1 MSFDIF
7 VQDIPAAAKS
17 VDEIPEDF
25 VPKPIGAR
33 SAVVASISEVA
44 PEVKFS
50 SPEWGTIDGEGY
62 SIEVNLGLD
71 DPVTGFACHLYGDER
86 GLFLIA
92 AILDE
97 LGVRAFAPGTES
109 GLFEVDRTSEAF
121 LRWREYR
128 NQVAE
133 NEK

>member
-33 SAVVASISEVA
+33 SAIVASISKVA
-44 PEVKFS
+44 PDVNFS
-50 SPEWGTIDGEGY
+50 SPECGTIDGDGY
-62 SIEVNLGLD
+62 SIDVNLGVN
-71 DPVTGFACHLYGDER
+71 DPVTTFAFHLYGDEG
-86 GLFLIA
+86 GLFVIA

-97 LGVRAFAPGTES
+97 LGARAFAPGTES
-109 GLFEVDRTSEAF
+109 GLFEFDRTTEAF

-128 NQVAE
+128 DKIVNL
-133 NEK
+133 